1 MRFVSA
7 VCVCVCVLRISRNN
21 AKTIQQ
27 QIKTCWAWK
36 VLGTHPPPS
45 SRPTCLTYYQPWLR
59 AAGHKVKCP
68 IQDFSTHMSVLMR
81 NKVGEGKQKGT
92 LQAGGGCKNTPSAMQ
107 FLLMIF
113 AVSQRR
119 SVRDQ
124 TQITQRDNNCAAMT
138 DGSPPQ
144 EELISTVT

>member
-7 VCVCVCVLRISRNN
+7 VCVCVLRISWNN

-36 VLGTHPPPS
+36 VLGTHPPPC

-92 LQAGGGCKNTPSAMQ
+92 HQAGGGCKNEPSASFCWWYLPLASAEASQIKSKSHSEIMIVPRWQ
-107 FLLMIF
+107 TVALHRKSSFLPWL
-113 AVSQRR
+113 
-119 SVRDQ
+119 
-124 TQITQRDNNCAAMT
+124 N
-138 DGSPPQ
+138 
-144 EELISTVT
+144 

>member
-1 MRFVSA
+1 MRFVCA
-7 VCVCVCVLRISRNN
+7 CVCVCVLRISRNN
-21 AKTIQQ
+21 TKTIQQ

-36 VLGTHPPPS
+36 VLKTHPPPC

-68 IQDFSTHMSVLMR
+68 IQDFSTHMSVLMK
-81 NKVGEGKQKGT
+81 NKVGEGKQKG
-92 LQAGGGCKNTPSAMQ
+92 NTPGRRRLQ
-107 FLLMIF
+107 KRTFGEFLPMIF
-113 AVSQRR
+113 AVSEHR
-119 SVRDQ
+119 SVRNQ
-124 TQITQRDNNCAAMT
+124 TQITRRDNNCAAMT